1 MNGGS
6 GEKRVGTLP
15 IFARKRPRVA
25 LLAFSSSQNPVTTP
39 GRSNTSM
46 NTQER
51 SYLTPSEKENY
62 QHYGGNKPVAN
73 WRPYKPPTT
82 GHVTRPPLPAPPPQT
97 SAPQWNTSR
106 DSFNDKPSSISFP
119 PTQDI
124 PLTKPLIKDVKPLI
138 KEDVNTSR
146 NLLLKSV
153 HMLTATS
160 QGVQHWSKY
169 QPQMNLVF
177 EVYGTLT
184 SHIQSGELGAKRFT
198 LQAVDGPLN
207 CWFWEI
213 DYKIPASLVRGHL
226 CRVVGTW
233 DTHKSI
239 FKCAS
244 VRSSDRKEFSCVK
257 NMVSI
262 SDQYMRQIVL
272 SLHET

>member
-1 MNGGS
+1 MNASCHVLG
-6 GEKRVGTLP
+6 VIGTLP

-73 WRPYKPPTT
+73 WRYEFWGKNEHSPNFYGLTRPYKPPTT

-124 PLTKPLIKDVKPLI
+124 PLTKV
-138 KEDVNTSR
+138 
-146 NLLLKSV
+146 
-153 HMLTATS
+153 
-160 QGVQHWSKY
+160 
-169 QPQMNLVF
+169 
-177 EVYGTLT
+177 
-184 SHIQSGELGAKRFT
+184 
-198 LQAVDGPLN
+198 
-207 CWFWEI
+207 
-213 DYKIPASLVRGHL
+213 
-226 CRVVGTW
+226 
-233 DTHKSI
+233 
-239 FKCAS
+239 
-244 VRSSDRKEFSCVK
+244 
-257 NMVSI
+257 I
-262 SDQYMRQIVL
+262 S
-272 SLHET
+272 